1 MPFTKRAEQGKNKLV
16 KKEKHNINEPDLELQ
31 KDSQSV
37 IVICR
42 DEYMT
47 IGETADFLNVSP
59 SYLNQILKNRELSYI
74 KIGKRRKIKT
84 KDVVQYQQIRDKKRN
99 RLLNSF
105 SQGLKEDGLYEYA

>member
-1 MPFTKRAEQGKNKLV
+1 MQRDA
-16 KKEKHNINEPDLELQ
+16 
-31 KDSQSV
+31 QSV

-59 SYLNQILKNRELSYI
+59 AYVNKMLKNRELSHI
-74 KIGKRRKIKT
+74 KIGKRCKIKT
-84 KDVVQYQQIRDKKRN
+84 KDVVKYQQIRDKKRN

-105 SQGLKEDGLYEYA
+105 SQGLKEDGLYD